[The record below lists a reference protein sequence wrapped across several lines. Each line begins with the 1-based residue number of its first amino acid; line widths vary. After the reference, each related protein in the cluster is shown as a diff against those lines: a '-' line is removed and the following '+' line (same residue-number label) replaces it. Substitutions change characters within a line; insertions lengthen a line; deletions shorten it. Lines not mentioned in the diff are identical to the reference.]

1 MNKKLGFYSSIL
13 VAITTSFFAVSMIIG
28 SSAVSYFVCMILSWG
43 YVLLTCAFYT
53 ETINDRKSV
62 ALGGVAFACLYGVF
76 INIVYFTQL
85 TTVAHKT
92 ASENAI
98 QVLSYQSLGSLFFN
112 FDLFGYGMMALSTF
126 LIGISM
132 ITKNKK
138 DKWLK
143 ALLMIH
149 GVFLISCVGMPI
161 LNIFKNSDKNS
172 SLASIFALLVWC
184 IYFISIAILSAIHFK
199 GQWILDKEMNL

>member
-1 MNKKLGFYSSIL
+1 MNRKLGFYSAAL
-13 VAITTSFFAVSMIIG
+13 VGITTLLFAISMLIG
-28 SSAVSYFVCMILSWG
+28 SSSLAYFVCMILSWG
-43 YVLLTCAFYT
+43 YILLTCAFYT
-53 ETINDRKSV
+53 ETIDDRKSV
-62 ALGGVAFACLYGVF
+62 ALGGVAFGCLYGVL

-92 ASENAI
+92 ASANAL

-126 LIGISM
+126 LIGVSM
-132 ITKNKK
+132 IAKNKN

-149 GVFLISCVGMPI
+149 GIFLISCVALPI
-161 LNIFKNSDKNS
+161 LNVFKDSGGGS
-172 SLASIFALLVWC
+172 SFAGTLALLVWC
-184 IYFISIAILSAIHFK
+184 IYFIPAAILSAVHFRK
-199 GQWILDKEMNL
+199 AMNAG